1 MNSLAT
7 MFLLVDAT
15 LLLLV
20 SRRWATLPLLIG
32 ACYIPA
38 YLSIDLGPLHFT
50 AIRVLVAFGIVR
62 MMIRQEFPAGKIN
75 PIDRAIIAWAIWL
88 LISSFFHKDIGAT
101 LIFRLGLV
109 YDACGIYVLIRSFCR
124 DVKEFTCVCQLIA
137 ILLVPLALEMLNE
150 KLTVHNLFSTLGGSE
165 APEIREGKVR
175 AFGPFGHAILAGT
188 AGAVCLPM
196 IIGLWNLHRRIAI
209 VGIIACIIIIFS
221 SASSGPILTAMAGC
235 FALLMWRYRHLIPIL
250 QRWAIPGYIALDL
263 YMKDPAYFIIARIDL
278 AGGSTSWYRC
288 RLIQSAIEHLSEWWL
303 IGTDYTRHWMWVVV
317 SWSSDHTD
325 ITSHYIQMGVLGGLL
340 LLLLFIY
347 VLVQGFNGITKA
359 LQNEFNNPP
368 NSRFMIWTL
377 GASLFAHTA
386 TFVSVSYFD
395 QSFVFL
401 YLTLAAISSMVSVS
415 IKNHNMQSTS
425 HQFAARA
432 YKMSRSNRAGKD
444 VLMNY
449 SKIKSN
455 LFSRPKIY

>member
-1 MNSLAT
+1 
-7 MFLLVDAT
+7 MFLLVDAV
-15 LLLLV
+15 LLLIV
-20 SRRWATLPLLIG
+20 SRRWASLPLLVG

-50 AIRVLVAFGIVR
+50 AIRVLVAFGMVR
-62 MMIRQEFPAGKIN
+62 MMIRQEFPADKIN
-75 PIDRAIIAWAIWL
+75 SIDRAVIAWAIWL
-88 LISSFFHKDIGAT
+88 LASSFFHKDIGST

-124 DVKEFTCVCQLIA
+124 DAEEFTGVCQLIA

-150 KLTVHNLFSTLGGSE
+150 KLTVHNLFSILGGSE

-196 IIGLWNLHRRIAI
+196 MIGLWNLHRKIAV
-209 VGIIACIIIIFS
+209 VGIIACFIIILS

-235 FALLMWRYRHLIPIL
+235 FALFMWRYRHLIPIL
-250 QRWAIPGYIALDL
+250 QRWVIPGYIALDV

-303 IGTDYTRHWMWVVV
+303 TGTDYTRHWMWVVV
-317 SWSSDHTD
+317 SWSPDHTD
-325 ITSHYIQMGVLGGLL
+325 ITSHYIQMGVLGGLP

-359 LQNEFNNPP
+359 LQDEFNNPP

-401 YLTLAAISSMVSVS
+401 YLTLAAISSMVAVS
-415 IKNHNMQSTS
+415 IKNQNTQSTS
-425 HQFAARA
+425 PQSSATTC
-432 YKMSRSNRAGKD
+432 KTSQPNKVSKD
-444 VLMNY
+444 VLTNY
-449 SKIKSN
+449 SKAKNN
-455 LFSRPKIY
+455 LFSRPKIR